1 MGTMKVTQ
9 PEDFH
14 RSYTEAFNSG
24 DIAALLDHYERDATF
39 VPQPGQTASGHS
51 AIGEAL
57 QRYQAVGKMAAE
69 TRYCVPSGDVAL
81 ASASWQ
87 IKGSSQD
94 GEPIEVQ
101 GTSADLL
108 RRQRDGRWLLVVD
121 HPWGSSAPRSQV
133 PDGDEART
141 QALIT
146 GGGDEQVHANSLV

>member
-1 MGTMKVTQ
+1 MKVTQ

-57 QRYQAVGKMAAE
+57 RRYQAVGKMAAE
-69 TRYCVPSGDVAL
+69 TRYCVLSGDVAL

-94 GEPIEVQ
+94 GHPVEVQ

-121 HPWGSSAPRSQV
+121 HPWGSSAPRWPV
-133 PDGDEART
+133 PDGDKART